1 MQIKIEKLNYYYEKK
16 MKAID
21 SINFNVLRGEFIGI
35 TGHTGSGKSTLL
47 KHLNAILKS
56 SNGSVEILGR
66 RITPKS
72 KMLKEI
78 RKNVGV
84 VFQFPEDQ
92 LFSQTVKEDI
102 MFGPK
107 NFEIPIEE
115 TLESLEDIK
124 IKLDLSDEILARPA
138 TTLSGGEKRR
148 VSIASVVVSKPKI
161 LVLDEPTIGLD
172 YGNKTKLLQL
182 LRDINDSGVTI
193 IIVSHDLHS
202 TWDYLDR
209 IVLLEGGKVVF
220 DGNKESFLKDKINYT
235 IKEKYYPDFI
245 KILIKVNL
253 LKNNEKLAGTKKQSL
268 KIITDYLDGETN
280 E

>member
-1 MQIKIEKLNYYYEKK
+1 MQIEIKNLDYYYDKDI
-16 MKAID
+16 KAINN
-21 SINFNVLRGEFIGI
+21 INFNVEKGEFIGI

-56 SNGSVEILGR
+56 SHGSVEILGR
-66 RITPKS
+66 KITPKS
-72 KMLKEI
+72 KKLKDI
-78 RKNVGV
+78 RRDVGV

-92 LFSQTVKEDI
+92 LFSQTTREDI
-102 MFGPK
+102 LFGPK
-107 NFEIPIEE
+107 NFDIPTDEI
-115 TLESLEDIK
+115 LESLEDIK
-124 IKLDLSDEILARPA
+124 KKLDLSDDVLSRPA

-148 VSIASVVVSKPKI
+148 ISIASVVISKPKI

-172 YGNKTKLLQL
+172 YGNKIKLLQL
-182 LRDINDSGVTI
+182 LEDINNSGVTV

-209 IVLLEGGKVVF
+209 IVLLESSEIIF
-220 DGNKESFLKDKINYT
+220 DGDKEKFLREEKNRD

-245 KILIKVNL
+245 KILSRINL
-253 LKNNEKLAGTKKQSL
+253 LKNNEKMAATKEMSL
-268 KIITDYLDGETN
+268 KIITDYLDGGSN